1 MFRVSPVA
9 APSVPTL
16 SSRGSGTRRGV
27 GTGGD
32 GTQETRGLHTWP
44 GLPPSAGPGTQHR
57 AAKGSLPRRSLPWL
71 PQAGGLQAAVR
82 RREPA
87 PGRVGAG
94 PLWPGLG
101 TAGHMGRVRGG
112 TWAQLW
118 GLYWASPPPLH
129 RHRCPGQSHG
139 TAVLGRALA
148 LSAHGAFRGEPGRSE
163 CPSGRPRRGQGQ
175 LRGSRRHNPP
185 HKQFLIQRCSHCFT
199 AVALLGDRSMVTQ
212 PHLVQAL
219 HSSVG

>member
-1 MFRVSPVA
+1 M
-9 APSVPTL
+9 
-16 SSRGSGTRRGV
+16 
-27 GTGGD
+27 
-32 GTQETRGLHTWP
+32 
-44 GLPPSAGPGTQHR
+44 
-57 AAKGSLPRRSLPWL
+57 
-71 PQAGGLQAAVR
+71 
-82 RREPA
+82 
-87 PGRVGAG
+87 
-94 PLWPGLG
+94 
-101 TAGHMGRVRGG
+101 
-112 TWAQLW
+112 
-118 GLYWASPPPLH
+118 
-129 RHRCPGQSHG
+129 G
-139 TAVLGRALA
+139 TAVGALLGQPSPPTGTGIPGSHTGRPSWAGPW